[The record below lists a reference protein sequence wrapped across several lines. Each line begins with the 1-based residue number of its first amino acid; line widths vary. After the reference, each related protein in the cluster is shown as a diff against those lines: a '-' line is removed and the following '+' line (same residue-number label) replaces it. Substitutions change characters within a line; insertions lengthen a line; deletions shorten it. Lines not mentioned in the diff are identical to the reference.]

1 MIREELFLFQSIRRL
16 WGLLVLWGMGCRMT
30 RKRGRGVAAA
40 PRAHMTISF
49 RVVSRDRYSTQL
61 FLSS

>member
-1 MIREELFLFQSIRRL
+1 MEHLFEASERSRTELFLRWTPRPTGAVP
-16 WGLLVLWGMGCRMT
+16 GLLVPT
-30 RKRGRGVAAA
+30 
-40 PRAHMTISF
+40 HMTISF